1 MVVIGTNDGH
11 DFGSCKQVAETRPSP
26 DLELHILDGVYHAF
40 DEPTFRAV
48 RHDVGGR
55 PMLYNAGAVETSR
68 KLVLEVLQ
76 KHK

>member
-11 DFGSCKQVAETRPSP
+11 DFGSCKQAAETKPSP

-48 RHDVGGR
+48 ARCRR
-55 PMLYNAGAVETSR
+55 PADAVQRRRRRDREKAGA
-68 KLVLEVLQ
+68 
-76 KHK
+76 